1 MIKKLHEEWDK
12 LSPEAREA
20 AAQDPAKRPEIL
32 ARLESLTTA
41 FRKISEG
48 SVTRVSLSQ
57 AVRTALQGILQE
69 ESAIPQVSSLRE
81 EINEVR
87 RMVGETLADRGA
99 SVAADVRRELT
110 SAQELFAAGIRDL
123 REDFQDEIEGLRA
136 VLRSA
141 PQVPEAASASP
152 AAAGSLKA
160 LQEESAARVRE
171 AESRLDAQ
179 IVRLREEL
187 ARETMRLESEFSD
200 RLQRSAEKILGG
212 SNGSAGRIEEQAT
225 RLAAMGQD
233 LATADDHLAAGLK
246 DLECRLAGT
255 IRDVESAAA
264 ARIEGVEGRLQQNI
278 AAAETRLGETQ
289 GQLEA
294 KVLSVSGDRHAE
306 DLKGLESRLS
316 ARIDEKEANLGARI
330 EGVDG
335 SLRRGITAAQE
346 RLSATQV
353 RLEAGLSGRIEEMN
367 RMFEDLAARVLKAE
381 EALPELRSMEVRL
394 RTQMEINMDQISDR
408 LNSLVDM
415 VGQIQSVLPPRQV
428 FEGLQNR
435 LESMESRFHTV
446 SDQLDGLEGAVPEMK
461 SLGERLSALR
471 SEVTGLSGDVATSE
485 KELHETWNVL
495 SLRVQ
500 EIQDLLRSSVERSNA
515 DRSNLRQRLVDLR
528 DTLHDQIQKAIQ
540 TAGGAGSGFWSK
552 LTAKPEGG
560 LKFSNEEWDRFRAR
574 LETVVQ
580 GIESL
585 LTESR

>member
-20 AAQDPAKRPEIL
+20 AAQDPANRPEIL

-87 RMVGETLADRGA
+87 RMVGETLADRGP
-99 SVAADVRRELT
+99 SLADEVRRELT

-123 REDFQDEIEGLRA
+123 REDFQDEMEGLRA

-141 PQVPEAASASP
+141 PQVPEAASAS
-152 AAAGSLKA
+152 AAGSLKA
-160 LQEESAARVRE
+160 LQVESAARVRE
-171 AESRLDAQ
+171 VESRLDAQ

-212 SNGSAGRIEEQAT
+212 SNGAAGRIEEQAT

-278 AAAETRLGETQ
+278 AAAETRLGEAQ

-316 ARIDEKEANLGARI
+316 TRIDEKEANLGARI

-346 RLSATQV
+346 RFSATQV
-353 RLEAGLSGRIEEMN
+353 RLEAGISGRLGEMN
-367 RMFEDLAARVLKAE
+367 RMFEDLVARVLKAE

-500 EIQDLLRSSVERSNA
+500 EIQDLLRSSMERSNA

-528 DTLHDQIQKAIQ
+528 DTLQDQIQKAIQ
-540 TAGGAGSGFWSK
+540 TAGGASSGFWSK

-585 LTESR
+585 LTEGR